1 MRVRLVFCC
10 SLALAACHREAPP
23 PPTSAPAVAPAGGS
37 AGAAA
42 ATAPGLAPAVA
53 APQPAAAA
61 VPADARAAA
70 ERPVAGNAVAERAAA
85 ERAAAILAATDL
97 AAVGRAPGELAALGA
112 PVLPVL
118 QDKLQRGD
126 LRERRI
132 AVLALLQL
140 GPAAASVA
148 PTLAAVAVND
158 PDPEVRAAAEHA
170 RRRAVGDT
178 SELDRVRNADEAA
191 RARDR

>member
-1 MRVRLVFCC
+1 MRVRPLVFCC
-10 SLALAACHREAPP
+10 SLALASCHRDAAPP
-23 PPTSAPAVAPAGGS
+23 PPVAPAG
-37 AGAAA
+37 AATA
-42 ATAPGLAPAVA
+42 ATAPGLAPADA
-53 APQPAAAA
+53 APPTA
-61 VPADARAAA
+61 PARAAT
-70 ERPVAGNAVAERAAA
+70 ERAAA
-85 ERAAAILAATDL
+85 ERAVAILAATEP
-97 AAVGRAPGELAALGA
+97 AALGRAPGELAALGA
-112 PVLPVL
+112 PALPVL
-118 QDKLQRGD
+118 QDKLQRGE

-148 PTLAAVAVND
+148 PILAAVAVND

-178 SELDRVRNADEAA
+178 TELDRARNADEAA